1 MVLDEAPGPVTF
13 FFRDDDAG
21 WDDGRLFA
29 LLAVFASRAL
39 PLDVAVIPGALGGNL
54 ADSLMSLSAEF
65 NGRLGLHQHGLA
77 HVNHESSG
85 RKCEFGRGRDP
96 DLQRRDIAEGAALL
110 GDRLSGLVQPVFTP
124 PWNRCSPATGELL
137 RELGFRVLSR
147 HVSEGSLGLAGLAEV
162 AVSVDWS
169 FAKRDGRRLTWLE
182 LGSLAAGRARSG
194 EPVGVGLHH
203 AVMGGEELEV
213 LGELCDLLVEHP
225 AALCQPLIA
234 IAD

>member
-1 MVLDEAPGPVTF
+1 MALDEAPGPVTF

-54 ADSLMSLSAEF
+54 ADSLMSLSVEF

-85 RKCEFGRGRDP
+85 RKCEFGGGRDP

-110 GDRLSGLVQPVFTP
+110 GDRLPSRSSGRSHRTP
-124 PWNRCSPATGELL
+124 PDP
-137 RELGFRVLSR
+137 
-147 HVSEGSLGLAGLAEV
+147 
-162 AVSVDWS
+162 
-169 FAKRDGRRLTWLE
+169 
-182 LGSLAAGRARSG
+182 
-194 EPVGVGLHH
+194 
-203 AVMGGEELEV
+203 
-213 LGELCDLLVEHP
+213 
-225 AALCQPLIA
+225 I
-234 IAD
+234 